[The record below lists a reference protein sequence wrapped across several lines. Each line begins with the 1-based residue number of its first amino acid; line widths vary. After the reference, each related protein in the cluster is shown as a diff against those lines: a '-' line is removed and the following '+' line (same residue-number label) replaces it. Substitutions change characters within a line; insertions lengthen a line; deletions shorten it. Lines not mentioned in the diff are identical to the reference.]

1 MSRIAI
7 NIGPI
12 QIYWYSLFI
21 LLAVLTSSTIIYL
34 ESKKQ
39 KIDEEFIFNLVFNTI
54 IFSLIGA
61 RLYYVLFNLSYY
73 LSNPIEIFEV
83 WKGGL
88 AIHGGLLTG
97 LIVVYISCKKQK
109 VNFLKMLDI
118 IVVGVIIG
126 QAIGRWGNFFNK
138 EAYGQI
144 TSYQMLKAAKIP
156 EFIINGMYILGKYR
170 QPTFFYESILNI
182 FGFLMLLTIRRCPKI
197 KTGQVTGLYLIWYG
211 IIRFIIE
218 IFRSDSL
225 MLLNLKAAQLVS
237 IIFIIIGLYLVF
249 LKRKSR

>member
-109 VNFLKMLDI
+109 NNTTM
-118 IVVGVIIG
+118 
-126 QAIGRWGNFFNK
+126 
-138 EAYGQI
+138 
-144 TSYQMLKAAKIP
+144 
-156 EFIINGMYILGKYR
+156 
-170 QPTFFYESILNI
+170 
-182 FGFLMLLTIRRCPKI
+182 
-197 KTGQVTGLYLIWYG
+197 
-211 IIRFIIE
+211 
-218 IFRSDSL
+218 
-225 MLLNLKAAQLVS
+225 
-237 IIFIIIGLYLVF
+237 
-249 LKRKSR
+249 